1 MPTPLQQQLKAQAVA
16 TAINAIT
23 GINPVVMYREKAP
36 PLIFFNQA
44 DNAKAKAFIENQLK
58 KPADFEIDFFPYVA
72 PIVIKKVLP
81 AAAVIIGAA
90 AFFGYFLGRRQKQKG
105 IK

>member
-1 MPTPLQQQLKAQAVA
+1 MATSLQQQLKAQAVA

-23 GINPVVMYREKAP
+23 GINPAVMYRDNRP
-36 PLIFFNQA
+36 PLIYFSEA

-72 PIVIKKVLP
+72 PIVIKKFLP
-81 AAAVIIGAA
+81 VAAVVLGASI
-90 AFFGYFLGRRQKQKG
+90 FLGYYLGKR
-105 IK
+105 